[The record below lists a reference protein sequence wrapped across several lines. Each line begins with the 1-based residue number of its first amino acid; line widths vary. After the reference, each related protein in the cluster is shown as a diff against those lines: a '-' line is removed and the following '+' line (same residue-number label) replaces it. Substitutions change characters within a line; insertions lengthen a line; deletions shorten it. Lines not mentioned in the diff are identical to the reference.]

1 MRFAS
6 AALEGSLTLFAWMAL
21 SNNYPEDTS
30 LEIGTQSLF
39 PSLVCHPI
47 WWQSELQSQNIE
59 ISESGGKQ
67 WS

>member
-47 WWQSELQSQNIE
+47 
-59 ISESGGKQ
+59 
-67 WS
+67 